1 MGMASGEVKSILKDK
16 VREILEEILPSGDV
30 ELEVIK
36 KEIWRD
42 LSALYYRYEDNKQ
55 KDAFRNVMYDIC
67 EKISEGNWGLVY
79 QKIYRTEQKG
89 KNL

>member
-1 MGMASGEVKSILKDK
+1 MTSVEGKSTLKDR
-16 VREILEEILPSGDV
+16 VRGILEEVIQSGDV

-36 KEIWRD
+36 EEVWED
-42 LSALYYRYEDNKQ
+42 LSVLYYRYEDMKQ
-55 KDAFRNVMYDIC
+55 KDAFREVMYDIC

-89 KNL
+89 KDL